1 MATFILVRHGE
12 ETHNLAAETEGDA
25 AYSNPA
31 HRDARLTPK
40 GVQQARDAGVA
51 IAATWPNVTAV
62 WSSPLTRCIQTAT
75 HILNSVKVPAGSL
88 FLHDYLLE
96 RQMKD
101 NVCNY
106 RAETTEIREEWPE
119 FKAHYLPSV
128 VSHWVEEEP
137 GHVVKQ
143 RMMMLLEHL
152 KRKYTSGTVLI
163 VCHQDSI
170 YEVIGRALANAE
182 FVVWGASHQSQ
193 M

>member
-1 MATFILVRHGE
+1 MFLFSGTVLYRYDTSKIKDGYLYFSLSRRG
-12 ETHNLAAETEGDA
+12 NA
-25 AYSNPA
+25 AYSNQA

-128 VSHWVEEEP
+128 VASEAKV
-137 GHVVKQ
+137 
-143 RMMMLLEHL
+143 
-152 KRKYTSGTVLI
+152 Y
-163 VCHQDSI
+163 
-170 YEVIGRALANAE
+170 
-182 FVVWGASHQSQ
+182 VWYGAYRLPSRFDL
-193 M
+193 